1 MSKKYFIWHIR
12 YVEGSKTTEDLPSA
26 GNTGLLRPGGNLIS
40 LVHRVQLWRR
50 VPDAQ
55 ANLHGSAKNSQKKC
69 RQEHYRNCRGVKYL
83 SGPRCITASR
93 QGLKRD
99 IFCGEIAA
107 SWFFRDGR
115 GVMLSFARMKSRSKD
130 FWETVRYIE
139 QVGWLRGQMQWL
151 HLNEET
157 WPVGIAIRRQSARL

>member
-1 MSKKYFIWHIR
+1 MQKNIAIKIDILRRKNTKKYCQKFSQKVSKKYFIWHIR
-12 YVEGSKTTEDLPSA
+12 YVEGSKTTEDLSSA

-40 LVHRVQLWRR
+40 LAHRVQFWRR

-93 QGLKRD
+93 QGLERD
-99 IFCGEIAA
+99 IFG
-107 SWFFRDGR
+107 G
-115 GVMLSFARMKSRSKD
+115 GV
-130 FWETVRYIE
+130 
-139 QVGWLRGQMQWL
+139 
-151 HLNEET
+151 
-157 WPVGIAIRRQSARL
+157 SAKQIG